1 MAGNAWART
10 VREQLGIGRVL
21 PLGGPADGAWITER
35 AARAA
40 LLRAPGTPPGVR
52 LADLRLSLAAPDD
65 APAPAVQRPP
75 SALPPGPLRIAADFT
90 APSGRPL
97 PALATRLRTALLTTA
112 EDGLGLRVSA
122 VDLRVTDLLD
132 GTDGGRNG
140 PLEGPRNGPRDG
152 EAPGGEDTAREG
164 AGPGGDEREPAD
176 LAARVLAVPGVA
188 RLAPALAGCSRPVTR
203 TGGHVLIQLTT
214 AAGHRPLDV
223 ARAVRRAVTGPP
235 PAPESAAVLVTA
247 VASD

>member
-65 APAPAVQRPP
+65 APAPAVQGPP

-90 APSGRPL
+90 APPGRPL

-112 EDGLGLRVSA
+112 EDGLGLRVGA

-132 GTDGGRNG
+132 GADGGRNG
-140 PLEGPRNGPRDG
+140 PRDD

-247 VASD
+247 VTSD

>member
-1 MAGNAWART
+1 MAGNAWARA

-52 LADLRLSLAAPDD
+52 LAALRLSLAAPDD
-65 APAPAVQRPP
+65 APAPAVPAPP

-90 APSGRPL
+90 APPGRPL
-97 PALATRLRTALLTTA
+97 PALAARLRTALLTTA
-112 EDGLGLRVSA
+112 EDGLGLRVGA

-132 GTDGGRNG
+132 GADGGRNG
-140 PLEGPRNGPRDG
+140 PRDD
-152 EAPGGEDTAREG
+152 EAPEGEDAAREG
-164 AGPGGDEREPAD
+164 AGPGGDGREPAD

-188 RLAPALAGCSRPVTR
+188 RLAPALAGRSRPVTR

-247 VASD
+247 VAGD

>member
-1 MAGNAWART
+1 MAGNAWARA

-52 LADLRLSLAAPDD
+52 LAALRLSLAAPDD
-65 APAPAVQRPP
+65 APAPTVPAPP

-90 APSGRPL
+90 APPGRPL
-97 PALATRLRTALLTTA
+97 PALAALLRTALLTTA
-112 EDGLGLRVSA
+112 EDGLGLRVGA

-132 GTDGGRNG
+132 GADGGR
-140 PLEGPRNGPRDG
+140 EGFRNGPRDD
-152 EAPGGEDTAREG
+152 EAPGGEDAAREG
-164 AGPGGDEREPAD
+164 AGPGGDEREPAG

-188 RLAPALAGCSRPVTR
+188 RLAPALAGRSRPVTR

-235 PAPESAAVLVTA
+235 PAPESAAALVTG
-247 VASD
+247 VAGD